1 MRVVAPLVSCLILS
15 ASLLLTGCEKC
26 GGLGERGEIPEAPL
40 GAADDTVKFI
50 VDNYVSISYIYDC
63 LNGQRVNIYYE
74 SGGAAQTGRCL
85 NLPQSAIPLR

>member
-1 MRVVAPLVSCLILS
+1 M
-15 ASLLLTGCEKC
+15 
-26 GGLGERGEIPEAPL
+26 

-74 SGGAAQTGRCL
+74 SGGVCADWKMSEFTTECDTTAMMIEL
-85 NLPQSAIPLR
+85 NSS